1 MSNELKLNQLN
12 SDEPKFR
19 CPVCHAGQSV
29 RNACRR
35 CGADLSLYADCF
47 RRLLYVRD
55 QYRQA
60 QQQSDRERQ
69 RKLLAQ
75 LQQLSPTHA
84 VD

>member
-1 MSNELKLNQLN
+1 MNQLKF
-12 SDEPKFR
+12 DELKFR

-29 RNACRR
+29 RDACRR

-47 RRLLYVRD
+47 RRLLYLGD

-60 QQQSDRERQ
+60 QQQSDSERQ
-69 RKLLAQ
+69 RNLLAQ

>member
-1 MSNELKLNQLN
+1 MSNELKIDQLKF
-12 SDEPKFR
+12 DELKFR

-35 CGADLSLYADCF
+35 CRADLSLYADCF
-47 RRLLYVRD
+47 RRLLYLRD

-60 QQQSDRERQ
+60 RQRDDRERQ
-69 RKLLAQ
+69 RDLFAE